1 MIYLGFDKKNYSFK
15 DAKLFTVSGISFR
28 ALEPTGKDGNDGNL

>member
-1 MIYLGFDKKNYSFK
+1 MIYLGFDKKNYTFK